1 MENVGLSR
9 RPAAVK
15 ISVFAGVS
23 LDGFLARK
31 NHDIDFLPEGGNEGY
46 EEFIASVDA
55 IVIGRNTFEK
65 VLSFG
70 GWAYGKKPV
79 FVLSSR
85 PVDLSVVDGGI
96 VEQLRGEP
104 ADIAGELER
113 RGFSHLYVDGG
124 ETVQRF
130 LRAGLVTRIVVTHV
144 PVLIGEGIPL
154 FGPLPH
160 DIMLQHLGTKTL
172 GGGLVTSEY
181 SIRR

>member
-1 MENVGLSR
+1 
-9 RPAAVK
+9 VK

-31 NHDIDFLPEGGNEGY
+31 NHELDFLPEGGNEDYG
-46 EEFIASVDA
+46 EFIATVDA

-85 PVDLSVVDGGI
+85 PIDLSVVDGGV
-96 VEQLRGEP
+96 VEQLGGEP
-104 ADIAGELER
+104 AAIAGELER

-124 ETVQRF
+124 VTVQRF
-130 LRAGLVTRIVVTHV
+130 LRAGLVSRIIITHV
-144 PVLIGEGIPL
+144 PVLIGDGIPL

-160 DIMLQHLGTKTL
+160 DIALQHVGTKTL
-172 GGGLVTSEY
+172 PGGLVTSEY
-181 SIRR
+181 TIPR

>member
-1 MENVGLSR
+1 MT
-9 RPAAVK
+9 

-31 NHDIDFLPEGGNEGY
+31 NHDIDFLPEGGNELYG
-46 EEFIASVDA
+46 EFIATVDA

-70 GWAYGKKPV
+70 GWAYGSKPV

-85 PVDLSVVDGGI
+85 PIDLSVVEGGV
-96 VEQLRGEP
+96 VEQLGGEP
-104 ADIAGELER
+104 AGIVSTLQA
-113 RGFSHLYVDGG
+113 RGVKHLYVDGG
-124 ETVQRF
+124 VTVQRF
-130 LRAGLVTRIVVTHV
+130 LSAGLVTRIVLTRV

-160 DIMLQHLGTKTL
+160 DISLELISVKTTAN
-172 GGGLVTSEY
+172 GLVTAEY
-181 SIRR
+181 HCCS